1 MRKPLLGISHE
12 FDGSLHSAKSP
23 SLYLQ
28 CKREDGSAALFI
40 FTHENRRDSLGPTD
54 AYLAYERTRCGAGS
68 FIFRVAEGREG
79 EGVINEW
86 EERGGEWRE

>member
-1 MRKPLLGISHE
+1 MMRKPLLGISHE

-54 AYLAYERTRCGAGS
+54 DYEAQQVVSYLEWPKG
-68 FIFRVAEGREG
+68 GRER
-79 EGVINEW
+79 
-86 EERGGEWRE
+86 EE